1 MYSCSLCY
9 FDVQLNNKLDLFQWR
24 FLLIYFSI
32 VQTDFDE
39 VLIEQ
44 QFFGVPCEFQTNKD
58 NIQISSEEDD
68 AYHTFFQIHSAY
80 TLCSLILTYL
90 VCQSVLAFVCLF
102 GPISLLPRRSNLKF
116 YLDKMLTVTFFE
128 NPSVPTDYPQVR

>member
-58 NIQISSEEDD
+58 NIPKYCKNNKNENFMKNKLVRKKTTLIT
-68 AYHTFFQIHSAY
+68 HFFDSPCI
-80 TLCSLILTYL
+80 
-90 VCQSVLAFVCLF
+90 
-102 GPISLLPRRSNLKF
+102 
-116 YLDKMLTVTFFE
+116 
-128 NPSVPTDYPQVR
+128 